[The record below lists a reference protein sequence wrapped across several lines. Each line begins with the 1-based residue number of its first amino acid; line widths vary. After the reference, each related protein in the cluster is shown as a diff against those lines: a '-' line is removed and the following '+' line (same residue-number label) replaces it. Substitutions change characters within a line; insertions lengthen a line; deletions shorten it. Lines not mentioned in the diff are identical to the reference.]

1 MKTMT
6 CRQLAGACDLEFHAE
21 TFDQMGEMSKKHA
34 MEMAAKGDTAHI
46 EKMEE
51 MKNNY
56 MTKPEAVKEWFEKV
70 QKEFDALPEDK

>member
-6 CRQLAGACDLEFHAE
+6 CYQLAGACDKQFHAE
-21 TFDQMGEMSKKHA
+21 TFEQMGELSRKHA
-34 MEMAAKGDTAHI
+34 MEMAAQGDIAHI

-51 MKNNY
+51 MKNL
-56 MTKPEAVKEWFEKV
+56 MTSKPEAVKEWFEEK